1 MVNEER
7 LSGRKRRRDEVK
19 EPQAGVDT
27 VESQDSSS
35 TPALKKSQKPAP
47 IGSKDYLIRENI
59 GSPEILQRGATP
71 FPYSSDKLRVIRS
84 DLKKLLPRYSV
95 YVVKGFILSEAIKNT
110 PKKQPAESKPTAHE
124 ELNEPSLEVIEGDNI
139 IIMDDS
145 GTK

>member
-7 LSGRKRRRDEVK
+7 LRGRKRRRGEVK

-35 TPALKKSQKPAP
+35 TPALKKSQKPAL
-47 IGSKDYLIRENI
+47 IGWKNYLIRENI
-59 GSPEILQRGATP
+59 GSPEILRRGATP
-71 FPYSSDKLRVIRS
+71 FSYSSTKLRVIRS
-84 DLKKLLPRYSV
+84 DLKKQLPGYSV

-110 PKKQPAESKPTAHE
+110 PQKQPAESKQTAYE